1 MLINLSDDD
10 IELVENNEDNNELM
24 QEIDKKDSRRYTTK
38 VYYNRGLSERSDNS
52 SSDEERKR
60 RHRRRAEIYKPAYCD
75 DYRKTKADKSYRDK
89 SAREKHSE
97 YMSYDLLNLSED
109 EQRRCDRTL
118 PEPLLK
124 TPVLPR
130 ILPLT
135 STRKKEN
142 VERSE
147 KERYLQNKNIDRK
160 EKRESEYEDE
170 SKQDRRRTSG
180 YVSFNTERKIEREIR
195 IQYQAMTR
203 IV

>member
-10 IELVENNEDNNELM
+10 IELAENSKDNNELM
-24 QEIDKKDSRRYTTK
+24 REIDKKDSRRYTTK

-89 SAREKHSE
+89 SARGKHSE
-97 YMSYDLLNLSED
+97 YMIYDLLNLSED
-109 EQRRCDRTL
+109 EQRICDRTL

-124 TPVLPR
+124 APVLPR
-130 ILPLT
+130 NLPLT
-135 STRKKEN
+135 STGKKEN
-142 VERSE
+142 VERRE

-160 EKRESEYEDE
+160 DRRESGCKHDNERKY
-170 SKQDRRRTSG
+170 SRRRTSG
-180 YVSFNTERKIEREIR
+180 CFF
-195 IQYQAMTR
+195 
-203 IV
+203 